1 MLYSGGEWSTQESIT
16 GDEFILSDQTC
27 RYNRTEEVPQ
37 RETVCG
43 SLKNRKERKKK
54 KRRRRQRLHRS
65 SCVSS
70 TFIFYSIALLGRDPS
85 GDYPSASDDP
95 APLFYWGLSVLCA
108 VRKAMPWVL
117 KWVLR
122 SVALSNRRPHTLQL
136 RFPSPSSPCA

>member
-54 KRRRRQRLHRS
+54 KKKKTTTAQEQL
-65 SCVSS
+65 C
-70 TFIFYSIALLGRDPS
+70 FINIHILQHCP
-85 GDYPSASDDP
+85 P
-95 APLFYWGLSVLCA
+95 
-108 VRKAMPWVL
+108 
-117 KWVLR
+117 
-122 SVALSNRRPHTLQL
+122 RP
-136 RFPSPSSPCA
+136 